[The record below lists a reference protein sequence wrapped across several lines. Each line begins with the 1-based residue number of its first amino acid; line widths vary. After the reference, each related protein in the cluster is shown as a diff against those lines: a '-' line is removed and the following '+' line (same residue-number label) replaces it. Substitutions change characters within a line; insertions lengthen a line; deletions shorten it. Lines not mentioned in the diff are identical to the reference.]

1 MGWESAELFKGV
13 ELLAYHSLPPSPHCR
28 EAERASNFAPIR
40 GRSSPGSPC
49 WATGPP
55 PAELE
60 ELRRAPRQT
69 RRGERSLSSPAS
81 PLPVPP
87 PPGPRPAGS
96 VGDRTSPGRALC
108 ICKPEPGSPGLPNPG
123 RRSATAGAAV
133 GARTPHCHVPAAR
146 RAVASPSRYIS
157 AGQGT
162 PRGAED
168 EGARAWA
175 PANCQLLPSPRDAR
189 SPRPPRIR
197 LGRSSCSW
205 SCDRGGGGA
214 RRSSA

>member
-69 RRGERSLSSPAS
+69 RSGERSLSSPAS

-96 VGDRTSPGRALC
+96 VA
-108 ICKPEPGSPGLPNPG
+108 
-123 RRSATAGAAV
+123 AGAAV

-146 RAVASPSRYIS
+146 RAIASPSRYIS

-175 PANCQLLPSPRDAR
+175 PANCKLLPSPRDAR

>member
-1 MGWESAELFKGV
+1 MGWEPAELSKGV
-13 ELLAYHSLPPSPHCR
+13 EPLAYHSLPPPPHCR

-60 ELRRAPRQT
+60 ELRRAPRQP
-69 RRGERSLSSPAS
+69 RRGERSLPSRAS
-81 PLPVPP
+81 PLCAPP

-96 VGDRTSPGRALC
+96 AGDRTSPGRALC
-108 ICKPEPGSPGLPNPG
+108 ICKAEPGSPRLPTPG
-123 RRSATAGAAV
+123 RRSAAAGAAV
-133 GARTPHCHVPAAR
+133 GARTPRCHVPAAR
-146 RAVASPSRYIS
+146 PAIASPSRYIS

-162 PRGAED
+162 PGGAED

-175 PANCQLLPSPRDAR
+175 PANCQRLPSRRGAR
-189 SPRPPRIR
+189 SPRPPRTR
-197 LGRSSCSW
+197 LGRSSSW